1 MINRTPSQ
9 AANIAAAF
17 ACALI
22 ALTTSTWT
30 LPNES
35 AIVVVVITA
44 LIGFLTHLKVRG
56 ATAAMLCGLLG
67 IACTRLTLSL
77 VR

>member
-1 MINRTPSQ
+1 MINQTPNQ
-9 AANIAAAF
+9 AANLAAAF
-17 ACALI
+17 AGALI

-30 LPNES
+30 LRNEA
-35 AIVVVVITA
+35 AIAAIVITA
-44 LIGFLTHLKVRG
+44 LIGFLGHLRVRR